1 MKKFLKEFKAFAL
14 RGNVLDLA
22 VGVIIGAAF
31 QGIVTSLTSDI
42 ISPFIGI
49 FANTDFSALTLP
61 IAGAEIRYGAFVTAI
76 INFVIMALVIF
87 CLVKLINKLTTSK
100 KVEDKP
106 AAPTTKKCVY
116 CFSEIAIEAIKCP
129 HCTADLGVE
138 DQIKF
143 EKE

>member
-22 VGVIIGAAF
+22 IGVIIGAAF

-42 ISPFIGI
+42 ISPLIGI
-49 FANTDFSALTLP
+49 FAKTDFSNFSISFGDAQ
-61 IAGAEIRYGAFVTAI
+61 IRYGAFITAV

-87 CLVKLINKLTTSK
+87 CLVKLINKLTNFK
-100 KVEDKP
+100 KVEEKP
-106 AAPTTKKCVY
+106 AAPTTKKCIY
-116 CFSEIAIEAIKCP
+116 CYSEIALEARKCP
-129 HCTADLGVE
+129 FCTADLGVE